1 MHPQPVYQRVDFRSS
16 DIKSAV
22 AFFNMVFSRSRRF
35 TRASSLCMRCC
46 SGVNV
51 LDLGVL
57 PPRSDSSCRTHL
69 RRVFSCT
76 FLLKLLMNGLN
87 RSNYFRAALQPFFL
101 CKGDDNFWACGW
113 IIYFNFIRIL
123 LWIRLSNLTNAYVPL
138 AVTQSWHQVIK
149 NQSNTLW
156 YWTTLRAINI

>member
-1 MHPQPVYQRVDFRSS
+1 MACIRELDVKLNEWETRYVLESLSLELQRLKVLNAKSDDEDVAADAGNDFIELSILYERLL
-16 DIKSAV
+16 KSAV

-35 TRASSLCMRCC
+35 TRASSSCMRCC
-46 SGVNV
+46 SGVNA

-101 CKGDDNFWACGW
+101 CKGDDNF
-113 IIYFNFIRIL
+113 
-123 LWIRLSNLTNAYVPL
+123 
-138 AVTQSWHQVIK
+138 
-149 NQSNTLW
+149 
-156 YWTTLRAINI
+156 